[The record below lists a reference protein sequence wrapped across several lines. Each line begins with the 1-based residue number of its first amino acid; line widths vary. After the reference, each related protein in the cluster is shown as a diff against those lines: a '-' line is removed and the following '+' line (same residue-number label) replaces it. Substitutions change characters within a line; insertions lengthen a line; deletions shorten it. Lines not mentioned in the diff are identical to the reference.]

1 MSIALNKTSLK
12 QQRDQAKT
20 YRQFL
25 PSLELKRQQ
34 LLAALNHAIAQ
45 HQAIMEEMREL
56 SEKLEPLYAL
66 LGSSTIDHHQILTL
80 VRVCDVQIEQQ
91 NVVGLQLPVI
101 RKFGCRV
108 SEYSKLVLP
117 FWADSL
123 VDALQQS
130 AQARVRLRVA
140 QQRVDRLDEA
150 VRKITQRVNLF
161 EKVLIPRTEQNIRKI
176 QIFLSDQERAAVVR
190 SKLAKGKKAPSNH
203 A

>member
-12 QQRDQAKT
+12 QQRDQAKM

-34 LLAALNHAIAQ
+34 LLAALNAAIAE
-45 HQAIMEEMREL
+45 HQALLDEQKEL
-56 SEKLEPLYAL
+56 NLQLEPLYAL
-66 LGSSTIDHHQILTL
+66 LGSSTIDHRKILSL
-80 VRVCDVQIEQQ
+80 VRVCNVRIEDE

-101 RKFGCRV
+101 REFGCSV
-108 SEYSKLVLP
+108 AEYSKLVMP

-123 VDALQQS
+123 VDALKQS
-130 AQARVRLRVA
+130 AQLQVRLQVA

-150 VRKITQRVNLF
+150 VLKITQRVNLF

-190 SKLAKGKKAPSNH
+190 SKLAKGKKAPGKV

>member
-1 MSIALNKTSLK
+1 M
-12 QQRDQAKT
+12 

-34 LLAALNHAIAQ
+34 LLAALNAAIAE
-45 HQAIMEEMREL
+45 HQALLDEQKEL
-56 SEKLEPLYAL
+56 NLQLEPLYAL
-66 LGSSTIDHHQILTL
+66 LGSSTIDHRKILSL
-80 VRVCDVQIEQQ
+80 VRVCNVRIEDE

-101 RKFGCRV
+101 REFGCSV
-108 SEYSKLVLP
+108 AEYSKLVMP

-123 VDALQQS
+123 VDALKQS
-130 AQARVRLRVA
+130 AQLQVRLQVA

-150 VRKITQRVNLF
+150 VLKITQRVNLF

-190 SKLAKGKKAPSNH
+190 SKLAKGKKAPGKV

>member
-34 LLAALNHAIAQ
+34 LLAALNAAIAQ
-45 HQAIMEEMREL
+45 HQALLDEQKKL
-56 SEKLEPLYAL
+56 NLQLEPLYAL
-66 LGSSTIDHHQILTL
+66 LGSSTIDHRKILSL
-80 VRVCDVQIEQQ
+80 VRVCNVRIEDE

-101 RKFGCRV
+101 REFGCSV
-108 SEYSKLVLP
+108 EEYSKLVMP

-123 VDALQQS
+123 VDALKQS
-130 AQARVRLRVA
+130 AQLQVRLQVA
-140 QQRVDRLDEA
+140 QRRVDRLDEA
-150 VRKITQRVNLF
+150 VLKITQRVNLF

-190 SKLAKGKKAPSNH
+190 SKLAKGKKTPG
-203 A
+203 